1 MKFTSGLVFSGLL
14 ASASAVP
21 FAKGLEGKWFDRK
34 LHFRLNSSQLDTNT
48 LILGFVVIAME
59 NTNKVNALADPYY
72 RSLADSGVLLTAAR
86 VRMHD
91 LYVSIV
97 LAIRY

>member
-14 ASASAVP
+14 AAASAVP
-21 FAKGLEGKWFDRK
+21 IAKGLEGK
-34 LHFRLNSSQLDTNT
+34 LHFRLNSSQLDTNILT
-48 LILGFVVIAME
+48 LGFVVIVME
-59 NTNKVNALADPYY
+59 NTNKVNALADPFY
-72 RSLADSGVLLTAAR
+72 RLLADSGVLLTAAR

-97 LAIRY
+97 FAIRY